1 VLNGLRWYKEGEE
14 SDLAFCEHE
23 HMCEIWGSH
32 GCVTG
37 DISRLDCEAE
47 LLGE

>member
-1 VLNGLRWYKEGEE
+1 MDFAGPRRGE
-14 SDLAFCEHE
+14 SQIWQFCEHG

-32 GCVTG
+32 GCVAG
-37 DISRLDCEAE
+37 DVIRLECEAE